1 MQHDNKTFIPAL
13 QYAARHDL
21 SIDNVIK
28 MIKDGSLSGRSEE
41 VSTDYGIETRWFVE
55 VESSETEG
63 VEYRFDRIHEEGGDQ
78 QRTAG
83 ENVSGKPD
91 VPLVLP
97 LRIIGIVSIIF
108 GAIAGIALLIIFMQP
123 TSFLFVQSKAELTF
137 GEFVIAVGITL
148 FYCALGVSCLG
159 IAKVVELLHK

>member
-41 VSTDYGIETRWFVE
+41 VPTDYGIETRWFVE

-63 VEYRFDRIHEEGGDQ
+63 VEYRIDRIHEEVGNQ

-83 ENVSGKPD
+83 GKRLRQARCPPSPAITHHRHSINNFRGD
-91 VPLVLP
+91 HRNSSTYYIHATYIILVCSIKSRINFWRVRNRCRYNAFL
-97 LRIIGIVSIIF
+97 LRSWCIM
-108 GAIAGIALLIIFMQP
+108 LR
-123 TSFLFVQSKAELTF
+123 
-137 GEFVIAVGITL
+137 
-148 FYCALGVSCLG
+148 YCQGC
-159 IAKVVELLHK
+159 

>member
-1 MQHDNKTFIPAL
+1 MQHDNKTFVPAQ
-13 QYAARHDL
+13 QYAVRHNL
-21 SIDNVIK
+21 SIDTVIER
-28 MIKDGSLSGRSEE
+28 IRSGSLSGRSEE
-41 VSTDYGIETRWFVE
+41 VPTDDGIETQWFVE
-55 VESSETEG
+55 VES
-63 VEYRFDRIHEEGGDQ
+63 GD
-78 QRTAG
+78 
-83 ENVSGKPD
+83 PD
-91 VPLVLP
+91 APLILP

-108 GAIAGIALLIIFMQP
+108 GTIAGVALLIIFMQP

>member
-13 QYAARHDL
+13 QYAARHGL

-41 VSTDYGIETRWFVE
+41 VPTDYGIETRWFVE
-55 VESSETEG
+55 VESPEAEGQGTEN
-63 VEYRFDRIHEEGGDQ
+63 Q
-78 QRTAG
+78 QRIGG
-83 ENVSGKPD
+83 ENVPGKPD

-123 TSFLFVQSKAELTF
+123 TSFSFFQSKAEITF
-137 GEFVIAVGITL
+137 GEFAISLGITL